1 MSGSEGHGSLADQ
14 IFSWSMEDVLNPD
27 FFRGKVERIPMTFDT
42 VKNYL
47 SSFTY
52 PLLEELREEMSS
64 NLQTLSRAPFVK
76 IEDLECRDHAGHE
89 YFMVV
94 EQDSVY
100 KPCKGDI
107 LILSKSR
114 PIDGYI
120 PKTDRDSY
128 CLLEV
133 VKVVMDEVQNLDLE
147 PQCSIVRASE
157 DIEASIDSTNCKGTK
172 GLFVVCVLTTITYS
186 RIWNALNFKLAQSRN
201 IGLIHKVL
209 HFDPEDD
216 MGSVS
221 FASKPDVAGIQNI
234 DIGLSISKLSLNES
248 QTNAILSCLPSNE
261 CRIDH
266 PSISLIW
273 GPPGTGKTKTISGLV
288 WLLDQLRCRTLICA
302 TTNNA
307 VTQVA
312 SRFLKLLKESS
323 GTRPCRLGDV
333 VLFGNEKRL
342 KFGDDLRDVFLK
354 YRADRLKGCFGLQTG
369 WKDCLRS
376 LLNFFERAAFL
387 YKNYLDE
394 KKIEDEKAKNLNDI
408 KDSKGDQRITNA
420 ENPPS
425 KSEVTFLSFV
435 RQKFAS
441 LLKKSGECFNT
452 LCVHMPAAALS
463 NFCCKH
469 IKDLLRSLKCF
480 NTFLSK
486 KDAGNNLEKV
496 FGSSLSFSQNNN
508 LFGSNTNTFIMLLK
522 MKRHCCDEI
531 KLLERSLHLPSL
543 SGKLSIMDFCLETAN
558 IVFCTASTSA
568 KMHKLDLKKP
578 FKIVIIDEA
587 AQIKECESLVPLQ
600 ISSISHAVLVGDE
613 CQLPALVKSKVSENA
628 MFGRSLFER
637 LSKLGF
643 KKHLLNVQYRMHP
656 SISLFPLERFYNSK
670 VINGPNVIK
679 KDYTRRF
686 LPGKMFGSYSFINI
700 VDGTESFDNF
710 SHSKKNDMEVVVIL
724 QILRS
729 LRTATMKSKNRIT
742 VGVICPYSAQ
752 VVVVDE
758 QVRKML
764 PWSSNMPVKVSTVD
778 GFQGSE
784 EDVIILST
792 VRSNADGSIGF
803 VSNPNR
809 TNVALTR
816 ARYCLWI
823 LGNEPTLSSS
833 RSIWANIVQDAKV
846 RGCIFNATEDESI
859 GKAIDRAS
867 CSPSNADSL
876 NFDHLSI
883 NESPK
888 KGKHMI
894 SNSSHYG
901 NASKYSEASKGKMP
915 LSRHVNSNSSCKKE
929 AYKEPV
935 HNRSAKAIYQPKLHL
950 ATEECKDDIL
960 RIHSSRIKLIEYK
973 ESIQRS
979 TKAICEPT
987 DQEFGDDLTKIE
999 TEEPKTIKYKE
1010 SIQRSTEA
1018 LQIYQPTNQE
1028 SEDDIVKIGNEE
1040 LKMMLNES
1048 NDADRNPVVS
1058 KISQLLTFFQEQ
1070 IGRKV

>member
-1 MSGSEGHGSLADQ
+1 MSDSEGHGSLADQ
-14 IFSWSMEDVLNPD
+14 IFSWSLEDVLNPD
-27 FFRGKVERIPMTFDT
+27 FFRDKVERIPMTFDT

-76 IEDLECRDHAGHE
+76 IERLECRNRAEHI

-94 EQDSVY
+94 DPPADETRSASDY

-133 VKVVMDEVQNLDLE
+133 VKDEFQLLK

-157 DIEASIDSTNCKGTK
+157 DIEASIDITNCEGTK
-172 GLFVVCVLTTITYS
+172 NLFVICVLTTITYS

-201 IGLIHKVL
+201 IGLFHKVL
-209 HFDPEDD
+209 DFDPEDD

-323 GTRPCRLGDV
+323 GTRSCRLGDV

-342 KFGDDLRDVFLK
+342 KFGDDLLDVFLK

-408 KDSKGDQRITNA
+408 KDSKGDRRITNA

-463 NFCCKH
+463 NSCCEH
-469 IKDLLRSLKCF
+469 IKDLLRSLECF

-486 KDAGNNLEKV
+486 NNAGNNLEKI

-543 SGKLSIMDFCLETAN
+543 SDKLSIMDFCLETAN
-558 IVFCTASTSA
+558 IIFCTASTSA

-587 AQIKECESLVPLQ
+587 AQIKECESLVPMQ
-600 ISSISHAVLVGDE
+600 IPSISHVVLVGDE

-656 SISLFPLERFYNSK
+656 SISLFPLEKFYNSK

-679 KDYTRRF
+679 EDYTRRF
-686 LPGKMFGSYSFINI
+686 LHGKMFGSYSFINI

-724 QILRS
+724 QILRN
-729 LRTATMKSKNRIT
+729 LRTGM
-742 VGVICPYSAQ
+742 CC
-752 VVVVDE
+752 
-758 QVRKML
+758 
-764 PWSSNMPVKVSTVD
+764 
-778 GFQGSE
+778 GFTS
-784 EDVIILST
+784 
-792 VRSNADGSIGF
+792 
-803 VSNPNR
+803 
-809 TNVALTR
+809 LT
-816 ARYCLWI
+816 
-823 LGNEPTLSSS
+823 
-833 RSIWANIVQDAKV
+833 
-846 RGCIFNATEDESI
+846 
-859 GKAIDRAS
+859 
-867 CSPSNADSL
+867 
-876 NFDHLSI
+876 I
-883 NESPK
+883 N
-888 KGKHMI
+888 
-894 SNSSHYG
+894 
-901 NASKYSEASKGKMP
+901 
-915 LSRHVNSNSSCKKE
+915 
-929 AYKEPV
+929 
-935 HNRSAKAIYQPKLHL
+935 
-950 ATEECKDDIL
+950 
-960 RIHSSRIKLIEYK
+960 
-973 ESIQRS
+973 
-979 TKAICEPT
+979 
-987 DQEFGDDLTKIE
+987 
-999 TEEPKTIKYKE
+999 
-1010 SIQRSTEA
+1010 
-1018 LQIYQPTNQE
+1018 
-1028 SEDDIVKIGNEE
+1028 
-1040 LKMMLNES
+1040 
-1048 NDADRNPVVS
+1048 
-1058 KISQLLTFFQEQ
+1058 
-1070 IGRKV
+1070 

>member
-1 MSGSEGHGSLADQ
+1 MPASKGHGRLVDQ
-14 IFSWSMEDVLNPD
+14 IFSWSMKDVLNPD
-27 FFRGKVERIPMTFDT
+27 FFQHKVERIPMTFDT
-42 VKNYL
+42 VENYL

-52 PLLEELREEMSS
+52 PLLEELRAEMCS
-64 NLQTLSRAPFVK
+64 NLQTLSRVPFVK
-76 IEDLECRDHAGHE
+76 IKRLECRNRAEHI

-94 EQDSVY
+94 EPSADETRSASDY

-107 LILSKSR
+107 LILLNSWPK
-114 PIDGYI
+114 DGCI
-120 PKTDRDSY
+120 PMMDHESY

-133 VKVVMDEVQNLDLE
+133 VKDEFQLME
-147 PQCSIVRASE
+147 PQCSIVRASGY
-157 DIEASIDSTNCKGTK
+157 IEASIDSTNCKGK
-172 GLFVVCVLTTITYS
+172 KSLFVVCLLTTIPYS
-186 RIWNALNFKLAQSRN
+186 RIWDALNFKLAKSRN

-209 HFDPEDD
+209 DFDPEDE
-216 MGSVS
+216 MGSVA
-221 FASKPDVAGIQNI
+221 FASKPDVGGVQDI
-234 DIGLSISKLSLNES
+234 DIGLSLSKLSLNES
-248 QTNAILSCLPSNE
+248 QTNAILSCLPSDK
-261 CRIDH
+261 CRNDH
-266 PSISLIW
+266 QSISLIW

-323 GTRPCRLGDV
+323 GTRSYRLGDV
-333 VLFGNEKRL
+333 VLFGNEERL
-342 KFGDDLRDVFLK
+342 RFGDDLQDVFLK

-408 KDSKGDQRITNA
+408 KDSKGDRRITNA

-441 LLKKSGECFNT
+441 LLQKSRECFNS

-463 NFCCKH
+463 NSCCEH
-469 IKDLLRSLKCF
+469 IKDLLRSLECF

-486 KDAGNNLEKV
+486 EDAGSNLEKV
-496 FGSSLSFSQNNN
+496 FGSGLSLSEKKK
-508 LFGSNTNTFIMLLK
+508 LFRSNTNTFIMLLK
-522 MKRHCCDEI
+522 MKIYCCDEI
-531 KLLERSLHLPSL
+531 KLLQRSLHLPSL
-543 SGKLSIMDFCLETAN
+543 SGKRIMNFCLETAN
-558 IVFCTASTSA
+558 LVFCTASTSA
-568 KMHKLDLKKP
+568 KIHKLDLKKP

-587 AQIKECESLVPLQ
+587 AQIKECESLVPLH
-600 ISSISHAVLVGDE
+600 ISSISHAVLVGDG

-679 KDYTRRF
+679 KNYTRRF

-729 LRTATMKSKNRIT
+729 LRTAIMKSEKIT
-742 VGVICPYSAQ
+742 SVGIICPYSAQ
-752 VVVVDE
+752 VASVEE
-758 QVRKML
+758 QVRKKL
-764 PWSSNMPVKVSTVD
+764 SSSSNLLVKVSTVD

-792 VRSNADGSIGF
+792 VRSNANGSIGF

-823 LGNEPTLSSS
+823 LGNEPTLRSS
-833 RSIWANIVQDAKV
+833 RSIWANIVQDAKA
-846 RGCIFNATEDESI
+846 RGCFFNAIEDKSI
-859 GKAIDRAS
+859 AKAINRAH
-867 CSPSNADSL
+867 CSPSDTDSL
-876 NFDHLSI
+876 NFHRLNIS
-883 NESPK
+883 ESPK

-894 SNSSHYG
+894 PNSSHYG

-915 LSRHVNSNSSCKKE
+915 LSRNLNSNSSCIKE
-929 AYKEPV
+929 EYKESI
-935 HNRSAKAIYQPKLHL
+935 HKKSTKAIYQPKTHL
-950 ATEECKDDIL
+950 VTEECKDDIL
-960 RIHSSRIKLIEYK
+960 RIHNSGVKLIEYK
-973 ESIQRS
+973 EPIQRS
-979 TKAICEPT
+979 
-987 DQEFGDDLTKIE
+987 
-999 TEEPKTIKYKE
+999 EEVV
-1010 SIQRSTEA
+1010 
-1018 LQIYQPTNQE
+1018 QIYQPTNHE
-1028 SEDDIVKIGNEE
+1028 FRDDIVKIDTEE
-1040 LKMMLNES
+1040 PKMMPDES
-1048 NDADRNPVVS
+1048 NDVDRNSADLNTSQPLTFLREQV
-1058 KISQLLTFFQEQ
+1058 SQLLSFLWEQ
-1070 IGRKV
+1070 ISRS